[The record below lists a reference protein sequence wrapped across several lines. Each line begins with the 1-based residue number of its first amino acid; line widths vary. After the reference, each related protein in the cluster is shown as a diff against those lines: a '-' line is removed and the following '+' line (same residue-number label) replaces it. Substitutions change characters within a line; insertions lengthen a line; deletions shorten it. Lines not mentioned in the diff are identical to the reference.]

1 MYANIR
7 VFRYYFI
14 REFRC
19 FLFLSFSVRG
29 DEGDRVSRTRKTS
42 VFITSNNN
50 DFRGPIR
57 GDFVVFLHQ
66 SFRLIGPRNLPPRQ
80 RELPKSSYSFPE
92 SGHQKEKRAHKRSS
106 SLPLLDSVLR
116 AEDRRDRQ
124 REEEGFLHLWRRR
137 APVVESLLILTRIAR
152 INPFLRRLKLGEGRG
167 EEVTRMVKLYRSR
180 CSISRPTVVPF
191 SLSLYKFSNINH
203 DFFFSSSP
211 PLSSLLQQRSLPD
224 RLLAGH
230 CSKNYLRPLEKWKK
244 ERWKSRSSK
253 ISREI
258 SCISFLE
265 EGIDS
270 YRFINFMKGK
280 ERERDR
286 AYLCIILTRI
296 ALNRG

>member
-1 MYANIR
+1 MPIN
-7 VFRYYFI
+7 VPPPSPS
-14 REFRC
+14 
-19 FLFLSFSVRG
+19 LTLSSAQ
-29 DEGDRVSRTRKTS
+29 RTEET
-42 VFITSNNN
+42 N
-50 DFRGPIR
+50 
-57 GDFVVFLHQ
+57 
-66 SFRLIGPRNLPPRQ
+66 
-80 RELPKSSYSFPE
+80 
-92 SGHQKEKRAHKRSS
+92 KE
-106 SLPLLDSVLR
+106 
-116 AEDRRDRQ
+116 
-124 REEEGFLHLWRRR
+124 RRR
-137 APVVESLLILTRIAR
+137 AFCIYGGDVLLSSNRSWFWPGSPVSI
-152 INPFLRRLKLGEGRG
+152 PFYDDWNWEKEGGKRSPAWLNCIGRG
-167 EEVTRMVKLYRSR
+167 ARFPDQPS
-180 CSISRPTVVPF
+180 SP

-270 YRFINFMKGK
+270 YRFYKFYKRKGGN
-280 ERERDR
+280 RETKRI
-286 AYLCIILTRI
+286 CIILTRI

>member
-1 MYANIR
+1 MAETCSCRRI
-7 VFRYYFI
+7 
-14 REFRC
+14 
-19 FLFLSFSVRG
+19 
-29 DEGDRVSRTRKTS
+29 
-42 VFITSNNN
+42 
-50 DFRGPIR
+50 
-57 GDFVVFLHQ
+57 
-66 SFRLIGPRNLPPRQ
+66 
-80 RELPKSSYSFPE
+80 
-92 SGHQKEKRAHKRSS
+92 A
-106 SLPLLDSVLR
+106 LDSDQ
-116 AEDRRDRQ
+116 DRPYQ
-124 REEEGFLHLWRRR
+124 SLSTTIEIGRR
-137 APVVESLLILTRIAR
+137 
-152 INPFLRRLKLGEGRG
+152 KGG
-167 EEVTRMVKLYRSR
+167 EVTRMVKLYRSR

-280 ERERDR
+280 ERDR
-286 AYLCIILTRI
+286 AYLYIVILTRI